1 MLFSLHVMDTENLE
15 NFANKVADFL
25 KRNGKFDEFRKKC
38 ATEIEQHV
46 SYIVIYNFV

>member
-1 MLFSLHVMDTENLE
+1 MDTENLE

-38 ATEIEQHV
+38 ASEIEQHV
-46 SYIVIYNFV
+46 SLI